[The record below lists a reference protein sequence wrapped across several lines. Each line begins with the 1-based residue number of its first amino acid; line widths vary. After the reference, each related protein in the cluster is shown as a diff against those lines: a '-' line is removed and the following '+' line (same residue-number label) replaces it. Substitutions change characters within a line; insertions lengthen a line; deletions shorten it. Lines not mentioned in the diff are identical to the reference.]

1 MTTRIVLQ
9 DLHVEQLQS
18 HLFDQPGIEGAAF
31 VLCGEARSGGI
42 DKLISHSV
50 LAVAPEDYLRREA
63 LGLSISSRALARITK
78 LARYERLSILF
89 AHSHPGGWCEFSAQD
104 DREEQKLIPFLQS
117 RVPDRLHGT
126 LVLTEDAIV
135 GRLYGP
141 VREDVPVILSVGAFM
156 RALRAPS
163 VSPKTIQV
171 FDRQVRAFGS
181 ATQSLLRNLRIG
193 IVGLGGTGSPV
204 AEQLYRLGVGQ
215 LVLIDPD
222 VLDQTNLNRVY
233 GSRVRDEGEAKVRI
247 AADRLRSVGLNTEVI
262 PIDDSIRWEDCARLL
277 SSCDVVFGCTD
288 KQLPRAVLTQLA
300 LQYCIPVI
308 DLGVLIDSH
317 LGQLRSV
324 LGRVTTLLPGEA
336 CLFCRG
342 RISPEGMRVEA
353 LSERDRAEQI
363 QAGYAPELAEPAPA
377 VVAFTSAV
385 ASLAVSEFLHRVTGF
400 KGAERLSTEVLISF
414 DETRLRTNR
423 VACRESC
430 MCGSEALFGRGDERP
445 FLGMVW
451 PVRPDDS
458 TVPKPEVGSAGG

>member
-9 DLHVEQLQS
+9 DLHSEQLR
-18 HLFDQPGIEGAAF
+18 HRVFDQPGVEGAAF
-31 VLCGEARSGGI
+31 VLCGESRSGGI
-42 DKLISHSV
+42 NKLISHSV
-50 LAVAPEDYLRREA
+50 LAVAPEDYLRREPWR
-63 LGLSISSRALARITK
+63 LSISSRALARITK
-78 LARYERLSILF
+78 LARYEQLSILF
-89 AHSHPGGWCEFSAQD
+89 AHSHPGGFCEFSGQD
-104 DREEQKLIPFLQS
+104 DGEEEKLIPFLQS

-126 LVLTEDAIV
+126 LVLTEDAIA

-141 VREDVPVILSVGAFM
+141 MRTDVPVILSVGAFL

-163 VSPKTIQV
+163 VSPEAAQV
-171 FDRQVRAFGS
+171 FDRQLRAFGS
-181 ATQSLLRNLRIG
+181 ATQALLRNLRIG
-193 IVGLGGTGSPV
+193 IVGLGGTGSPL

-215 LVLIDPD
+215 LLLIDPD
-222 VLDQTNLNRVY
+222 VLDRTNLNRVY
-233 GSRVRDEGEAKVRI
+233 GARLQDEGEDKVKI
-247 AADRLRSVGLNTEVI
+247 AADRLQAVGLETEVI
-262 PIDDSIRWEDCARLL
+262 PVADSIRWEDCARLL
-277 SSCDVVFGCTD
+277 SSCDLVFGCTD

-308 DLGVLIDSH
+308 DMGVLIDSH
-317 LGQLRSV
+317 LGQLRGV
-324 LGRVTTLLPGEA
+324 LGRVTTLLPREA

-342 RISPEGMRVEA
+342 RISPEGMRIEA

-385 ASLAVSEFLHRVTGF
+385 ASVAVSEFLHRVTGF
-400 KGAERLSTEVLISF
+400 MGAERLSTEVLISF
-414 DETRLRTNR
+414 DESRMRTNR

-451 PVRPDDS
+451 PERPDDGAVS
-458 TVPKPEVGSAGG
+458 KPEVGAARR